1 MLEEFSISLFVIALL
16 GAVGMVAMVLFRQTL
31 LYATRNA
38 VAELEGKV
46 ARTRTALDEAVKA
59 HDQNLARGRDLAEE
73 RRMIQNQLAEAQR
86 RLIAAQADNFELIH
100 EVGEPGTGRRLYTGS
115 LALGPTLTINQTA
128 TTHSHLRGCPH
139 VVEVWA
145 ENQAEAMRLARQAFP
160 ELAGFI
166 LSSMLPVPDGAA
178 QQAAAS

>member
-1 MLEEFSISLFVIALL
+1 MFEEFSISLFVIALL
-16 GAVGMVAMVLFRQTL
+16 GAIGMVAMVLFRQTL

-46 ARTRTALDEAVKA
+46 AKTRAALDEAVKA

-86 RLIAAQADNFELIH
+86 RLLSAQADNFELIH
-100 EVGEPGTGRRLYTGS
+100 ELGEAGAGCRLYTGS
-115 LALGPTLTINQTA
+115 LALGSTLTINQTA

-145 ENQAEAMRLARQAFP
+145 ENQAEATRLARQAFP
-160 ELAGFI
+160 EAAGFI
-166 LSSMLPVPDGAA
+166 LSNMLQAQDAGA
-178 QQAAAS
+178 QQAVAS

>member
-38 VAELEGKV
+38 VAELEGRVDK
-46 ARTRTALDEAVKA
+46 ARTAMDQAAKA

-73 RRMIQNQLAEAQR
+73 RRMIQNQLAETHR
-86 RLIAAQADNFELIH
+86 RLLSAQSDNFELIH
-100 EVGEPGTGRRLYTGS
+100 ELGEAGAGRRLYTGS
-115 LALGPTLTINQTA
+115 LALGPTLTVNQTA

-139 VVEVWA
+139 LVEVWA
-145 ENQAEAMRLARQAFP
+145 DNQAEALRLARQAFP
-160 ELAGFI
+160 ETAGFT
-166 LSSMLPVPDGAA
+166 LSML
-178 QQAAAS
+178 QARDAASPQLAAS